1 MSNAASEAPAPP
13 AKGSALGNVVVV
25 DHPLVQHKLTQMRRK
40 ERSTEGFRRLVKELS
55 QLIAYEITRDL
66 PVTLETIETP
76 LATMEA
82 PVIEGKKIVLV
93 GILRAGLGLLDGMLE
108 ILPSARVGHIG
119 LYRDHDTLEAIQYY
133 VKLPD
138 LTGRDVLL
146 LDPMLATGH
155 TAIAAVKLVLEHKPR
170 SVKFACMVSAPEGIA
185 ALHAAYPEVP
195 IYTAAIDSH
204 LNEKGYIVP
213 GLGDAGDRIFG
224 TR

>member
-1 MSNAASEAPAPP
+1 MDTNSVLSPPP
-13 AKGSALGNVVVV
+13 AKGKVVVV

-55 QLIAYEITRDL
+55 QLLAYEITRDL
-66 PVTLETIETP
+66 PVTYETIETP

-82 PVIEGKKIVLV
+82 PVIEGKKIVFV

-108 ILPSARVGHIG
+108 IVPSARVGHIG
-119 LYRDHDTLEAIQYY
+119 LYRDHETLEAIQYY
-133 VKLPD
+133 FKLPEG
-138 LTGRDVLL
+138 LEERDVIL

-155 TAIAAVKLVLEHKPR
+155 TAIAAIDLVLEKKPR
-170 SVKFACMVSAPEGIA
+170 SIKFVCMVAAPEGIA
-185 ALHAAYPEVP
+185 ALHEAHPEVP

>member
-1 MSNAASEAPAPP
+1 MKTTHKSASPPP
-13 AKGSALGNVVVV
+13 AAGTVVVV

-55 QLIAYEITRDL
+55 QLLAYEITRDL
-66 PVTLETIETP
+66 PVTYETIETP
-76 LATMEA
+76 LASMEA

-93 GILRAGLGLLDGMLE
+93 GILRAGLGLVDGMLE

-138 LTGRDVLL
+138 LKDRDVLL

-155 TAIAAVKLVLEHKPR
+155 TAVAAVKLVLEKNPR
-170 SVKFACMVSAPEGIA
+170 SVKFVCLVSAPEGIA
-185 ALHAAYPEVP
+185 ALHEAYPDVK
-195 IYTAAIDSH
+195 IYTAAVDSH
-204 LNEKGYIVP
+204 LNDKGYIVP